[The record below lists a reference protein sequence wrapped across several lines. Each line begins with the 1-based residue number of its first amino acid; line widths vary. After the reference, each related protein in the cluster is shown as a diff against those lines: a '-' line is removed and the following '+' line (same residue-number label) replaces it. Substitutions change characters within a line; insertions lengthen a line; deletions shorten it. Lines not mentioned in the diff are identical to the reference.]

1 MNEPSLSA
9 TPVTALRQRVVWTEG
24 MFLRPQH
31 FQQLER
37 HWERYVGMR
46 CLPLQG
52 FYWGFDALEIDRE
65 RLALGQVALR
75 AASGVMRDGTP
86 FELLHP
92 DDLPEPL
99 DVPADA
105 KDTLVVLALPH
116 WRGGAEDVSFGAAG
130 AADDVEIARYVV
142 REYEIADAN
151 AVALGPALLQ
161 TGRLNVRL
169 MLDAQRSG
177 DWHALGVARIVER
190 RTDGRL
196 VVDDGYVPPRLV
208 AQHDPLLLRF
218 TRELHGLLTQRS
230 EALAGR
236 LSEPGRGG
244 VSEVADFLL
253 LQLVNRYLALTWHVQ
268 QDVATH
274 PEALFCDWLKL
285 ACDLS
290 TFTAAG
296 RRPQALAVYRHDD
309 LRSSFG
315 ELMAELR
322 RSLSTV
328 LEQNAIQIELRD
340 AGNGM
345 MVATIADPSLRDTA
359 GFVLAVRA
367 DVPADS
373 LRTRFPAQAKLGPVE
388 RIRDLVQLQLPGIG
402 MRQLPVAPRQIPYH
416 AGHTYFEI
424 DKGGELWKQLARS
437 GGLAFHLAG
446 EFPGLSMAFWA
457 IRG

>member
-9 TPVTALRQRVVWTEG
+9 TPVAALRQRVVWTEG

-37 HWERYVGMR
+37 HWERYVSLR
-46 CLPLQG
+46 CLPLLG
-52 FYWGFDALEIDRE
+52 FGWGFDALEIDRE
-65 RLALGQVALR
+65 LLALGKVALR

-86 FELLHP
+86 FDLAHP
-92 DDLPEPL
+92 DDLPEPF
-99 DVPADA
+99 DVPVDA
-105 KDTLVVLALPH
+105 KDQLVVLALPH
-116 WRGGAEDVSFGAAG
+116 WRGGAEEVSFGG
-130 AADDVEIARYVV
+130 EGDADVARYVV

-169 MLDAQRSG
+169 MLEAELTG

-196 VVDDGYVPPRLV
+196 LVDDGYIPPRLV
-208 AQHDPLLLRF
+208 AQRDPVLLRH

-230 EALAGR
+230 EALAAR

-253 LQLVNRYLALTWHVQ
+253 LQLVNRYLALTWHAQ
-268 QDVATH
+268 QDVAAH
-274 PEALFCDWLKL
+274 PETLFCDWLKL

-296 RRPQALAVYRHDD
+296 RRPQTLAIYRHDD
-309 LRSSFG
+309 LRASFG
-315 ELMAELR
+315 ELMVELR

-345 MVATIADPSLRDTA
+345 RVATLADPSLRDTA

-373 LRTRFPAQAKLGPVE
+373 LRARFPAQAKLGPVE
-388 RIRDLVQLQLPGIG
+388 RIRDLVQLQLPGIA

-424 DKGGELWKQLARS
+424 DKGGDLWKQLARS
-437 GGLAFHLAG
+437 GGLALHLAG
-446 EFPGLSMAFWA
+446 EFPGLSMEFWA